1 MSPRF
6 RVLLIFLALFIWVLL
21 FASQTH
27 ATGPVAQISGYKGEV
42 IIQSDTKIFRVTKI
56 GLTLKDGDR
65 IQTKQGEVRIIFND
79 GAVMKIRPFTNTM
92 IQERKEKSGLWIFK
106 TRRAVRRIT
115 CFVGK
120 LWFKSGVS
128 NRRNYLQTPTAV
140 CGVRGSDGDIGFDN
154 INTYL
159 NMYTGESD
167 VLGRVIRGLFADP
180 GTGAATKSRVYQ
192 SLAKAYEK
200 TEEAKATEKAV
211 DLAKALVEAL
221 KVVKEAATELQQ
233 NPDDNIAKEAQ
244 VASNVAAANIAAGQ
258 AQVAVAQLQEAE
270 AGQADINAAQAA
282 ADNAQAQAAAANEAA
297 DGIYIDGVLDPER
310 LDEAI
315 TDTGMAAQNA
325 QIAAEGATSI
335 RDEVI
340 PPEEAPSE
348 EAPPEEA
355 PPEEEPPEE
364 VPPEEEPPE
373 EEPPEEVP
381 LEVIAPDIETS
392 EQEIYQEEPSPSQ

>member
-6 RVLLIFLALFIWVLL
+6 RVLLIFLTLFIVVPL

-27 ATGPVAQISGYKGEV
+27 ATGPVAQISGFKGEV
-42 IIQSDTKIFRVTKI
+42 IIQSDTRIFRVTQL

-65 IQTKQGEVRIIFND
+65 IQTKQGEVQIIFND
-79 GAVMKIRPFTNTM
+79 GAVMKIRPFTSTM

-140 CGVRGSDGDIGFDN
+140 CEVRGSDGDIGFDN

-180 GTGAATKSRVYQ
+180 GTDAATKSRVYQ

-244 VASNVAAANIAAGQ
+244 VASNVAAANIAVGEAKI
-258 AQVAVAQLQEAE
+258 AVEQLIE
-270 AGQADINAAQAA
+270 AGASDADIQTAINAVV
-282 ADNAQAQAAAANEAA
+282 DSQAQATVANEAA
-297 DGIYIDGVLDPER
+297 DSIYIDGVLDPER

-325 QIAAEGATSI
+325 QIAAEAATSI

-340 PPEEAPSE
+340 PPEEAP
-348 EAPPEEA
+348 
-355 PPEEEPPEE
+355 PEE

-373 EEPPEEVP
+373 EVPPDEEPPEEAP
-381 LEVIAPDIETS
+381 PEEELPEEVSSEVVAPDTETT
-392 EQEIYQEEPSPSQ
+392 EPEVYQPEVSPSQ